1 MPCSKE
7 DLESLVEEGL
17 VDESGALD
25 VEAVEEMVE
34 AYLEVCSEVG
44 CPNYD
49 GDDLVAALAC
59 VVSFE
64 CAKELAA
71 LLRGKTGRW

>member
-25 VEAVEEMVE
+25 VEAIAEMVE

-44 CPNYD
+44 CPNYGD
-49 GDDLVAALAC
+49 DDLVAALAC

>member
-17 VDESGALD
+17 VDESGSLD
-25 VEAVEEMVE
+25 VEAIAEMVE
-34 AYLEVCSEVG
+34 AYVDVCSEVG
-44 CPNYD
+44 CPNY

-71 LLRGKTGRW
+71 LLRGKLGRW